1 MNAGQRPS
9 RYRRRRRAFWELQ
22 RRRKGKCSWRSRVWK
37 YVRKWNMRVCE
48 VNYHQAARIPYL
60 MPNSTQVRATPHTS
74 EMFLDP
80 GFEFKCF
87 ESKHQSAIKTNR
99 NEVKPLPGEW
109 QIKGGATFMFRGC
122 SFECDTKSRCRSRSR
137 ASWSVHSSSSSE
149 GPSEMGMMQS
159 SSSSFHAIVFEG
171 ATQH

>member
-22 RRRKGKCSWRSRVWK
+22 RRIKGKCSWRSRVWK

-48 VNYHQAARIPYL
+48 VNYHQAARLPYL

-87 ESKHQSAIKTNR
+87 ES
-99 NEVKPLPGEW
+99 GEW